1 MYLSKELILAAYA
14 DLATLTADP
23 TQQGTTQKVSAIRYF
38 IAMDAFFKQTT
49 RAVCDTNVSDDRVK
63 FCACVADVV
72 GISDSLY
79 TPAFYW
85 PLKEHSGDCGTGSNF
100 FSAGQVN
107 YSRTGPNQD
116 FPYPK
121 RSGWPPLLIAKNG
134 KVRVFSKRRETGYH
148 NINWYIGEERH
159 RAAILIWIAREWGTF
174 SGANELSVEL
184 KNEALN
190 HYSNELLEAIFPPE
204 SVFTDFLVNIHE
216 KYASE
221 QQQITSEDVK
231 SLFPQFLTTPSHQQ
245 GQMNLNSYQLITY
258 GAPGTGKSHGIEN
271 VVGTYEDT
279 IRTTFH
285 PDSDYS
291 TFVGAY
297 KPTMNAS
304 RQIEYV
310 FRPQAFTNAYLQA
323 WKKMAEADAT
333 NTSLPKPQFLVIEEI
348 NRGNCAQI
356 FGDLFQLLDRKDDG
370 YSKYPIDAD
379 IDLATH
385 VATEL
390 GTLPADAQERIPPE
404 VRSGKKLLLPPNLY
418 IWATMNTSDQSLFPI
433 DSAFKRRWDW
443 KYIPIA
449 KPNEEGWKDRKIVA
463 NGKAYDWWDFISIV
477 NTHIAKVTK
486 SEDKQM
492 GYFFVKAP
500 DDTGHITVERFA
512 NKVLFYLFND
522 VFKDWDLPVAIFGK
536 NGQPNEKY
544 AFKEFFYAEKTV
556 NHDPGDVKEEVVAA
570 FIERQE
576 ADGKTVNA
584 KSLASN
590 TGNSESPANPASVP
604 PQAQ

>member
-1 MYLSKELILAAYA
+1 MPLICSLTCLPDTEIHVTAASVASNVEGRLRNGKHQNKHYQLCVMIVSNSQLGNA
-14 DLATLTADP
+14 V
-23 TQQGTTQKVSAIRYF
+23 TQAKGHIDNARSGYFNTIVFMQPIGDDGNWTVSSIVTNSYGRP
-38 IAMDAFFKQTT
+38 IAM
-49 RAVCDTNVSDDRVK
+49 R
-63 FCACVADVV
+63 
-72 GISDSLY
+72 I
-79 TPAFYW
+79 
-85 PLKEHSGDCGTGSNF
+85 
-100 FSAGQVN
+100 
-107 YSRTGPNQD
+107 
-116 FPYPK
+116 
-121 RSGWPPLLIAKNG
+121 
-134 KVRVFSKRRETGYH
+134 
-148 NINWYIGEERH
+148 
-159 RAAILIWIAREWGTF
+159 
-174 SGANELSVEL
+174 
-184 KNEALN
+184 KNEYKRAEI
-190 HYSNELLEAIFPPE
+190 NEIGSAM
-204 SVFTDFLVNIHE
+204 
-216 KYASE
+216 
-221 QQQITSEDVK
+221 
-231 SLFPQFLTTPSHQQ
+231 PQRPSR
-245 GQMNLNSYQLITY
+245 LDSRQLIVY

-304 RQIEYV
+304 HQIEYV
-310 FRPQAFTNAYLQA
+310 FRPQAFTNAYVQA
-323 WKKMAEADAT
+323 WKKMAETDAT
-333 NTSLPKPQFLVIEEI
+333 NASLPEPQYLVIEEI

-356 FGDLFQLLDRKDDG
+356 FGDLFQILDRKDDG

-379 IDLATH
+379 IDLATY

-390 GTLPADAQERIPPE
+390 GRLPADAQARIPSE
-404 VRSGKKLLLPPNLY
+404 ICSGKKLQLPPNLY
-418 IWATMNTSDQSLFPI
+418 IWSTMNTSDQSLFPI

-536 NGQPNEKY
+536 NGQANEKY

-556 NHDPGDVKEEVVAA
+556 NHDLGDVKEEVVAA

-576 ADGKTVNA
+576 SEGKTVNA

-590 TGNSESPANPASVP
+590 TGNSESSANPASVP